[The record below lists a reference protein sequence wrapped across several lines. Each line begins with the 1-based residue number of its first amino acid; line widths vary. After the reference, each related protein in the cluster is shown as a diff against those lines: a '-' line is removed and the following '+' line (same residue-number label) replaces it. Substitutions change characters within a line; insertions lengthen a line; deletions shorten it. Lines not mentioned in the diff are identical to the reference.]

1 MYAELVKYIVSSL
14 VDNPDAVEVAESEHR
29 GVVTVELSVGDGDMG
44 RVIGRRGRVI
54 NSIRSIVQ
62 VAAAKQGMRVNVEV
76 LED

>member
-1 MYAELVKYIVSSL
+1 MYAELVRYIVSSL
-14 VDNPDAVEVAESEHR
+14 VDNPDAVQATESEYR
-29 GVVTVELSVGDGDMG
+29 GIVTVELSVGDGDMG

-62 VAAAKQGMRVNVEV
+62 VSAAKQGKRANVEV